1 MARPINKGL
10 DYFPLDTDI
19 DQDDKIALVESDFGV
34 EGFGIVIKLLMKAYS
49 NGYFYEWG
57 EKEQKLFVRR
67 VNVDINTLSAVV
79 NACIRWGVFDRHIFE
94 RFEVLTSRGIQKR
107 YLEATTRRKDVE
119 LYEEYILLSKTEI
132 AKYLNVVIVNIEDH
146 SLGEDVDIYPHS
158 NDQMLTKT
166 TQSKVKES
174 KGKKSKAEE
183 SIAAAPAVMNA
194 HLFYQENFGMQN
206 PTIMQTI
213 EFWIKD
219 LNEELVIEAMRRAAI
234 DQKGFRYAEGIM
246 KNWLKKN
253 TETMEQ
259 VKAEDVAFAKN
270 QPKKSYSSPN
280 PKVGKEPDWMSEPQ
294 PTTEEMMPE
303 DKQQEFLE
311 RLEKF
316 RNGATADG
324 N

>member
-132 AKYLNVVIVNIEDH
+132 AKYSNVVIVNIEDH

-206 PTIMQTI
+206 PTVMQTI
-213 EFWIKD
+213 EFWIED

-246 KNWLKKN
+246 KNWDKKN
-253 TETMEQ
+253 IRTMEQ
-259 VKAEDVAFAKN
+259 VEAEDISFNNRKQNNNNFGNN
-270 QPKKSYSSPN
+270 Q
-280 PKVGKEPDWMSEPQ
+280 KVEQLPAWANEPQ
-294 PTTEEMMPE
+294 PTEEKE
-303 DKQQEFLE
+303 IDEEIQQEFLD
-311 RLEKF
+311 RLQRF
-316 RNGATADG
+316 REG
-324 N
+324 NPN

>member
-132 AKYLNVVIVNIEDH
+132 AKYSNIVIVNIEDH

-158 NDQMLTKT
+158 NDQMLTET

-174 KGKKSKAEE
+174 KGKESKAEE
-183 SIAAAPAVMNA
+183 SKAAAPAVMNA

-206 PTIMQTI
+206 PTVMETI
-213 EFWIKD
+213 EFWIID

-246 KNWLKKN
+246 KNWDKKN
-253 TETMEQ
+253 IKTMEQ
-259 VKAEDVAFAKN
+259 VKAEDVAFANKGQQKN
-270 QPKKSYSSPN
+270 N
-280 PKVGKEPDWMSEPQ
+280 FRGAVKVEKEPEWLNQEQ
-294 PTTEEMMPE
+294 TTEE
-303 DKQQEFLE
+303 EFLPDDVQAKFDE
-311 RLEKF
+311 RLKKF
-316 RNGATADG
+316 RNGTEESE
-324 N
+324 

>member
-94 RFEVLTSRGIQKR
+94 RFGVLTSRGIQKR

-132 AKYLNVVIVNIEDH
+132 AKYSNIVIVNIEYH

-158 NDQMLTKT
+158 NDQMLTET

-174 KGKKSKAEE
+174 KGKERKAEE

-206 PTIMQTI
+206 PTVMETI
-213 EFWIKD
+213 EFWIED

-246 KNWLKKN
+246 KNWDKKN
-253 TETMEQ
+253 IRTMEQ
-259 VKAEDVAFAKN
+259 VEAEDVSFNNRKQNNNNFGKN
-270 QPKKSYSSPN
+270 Q
-280 PKVGKEPDWMSEPQ
+280 KVEQLPAWANEPQ
-294 PTTEEMMPE
+294 PTEENEMDE
-303 DKQQEFLE
+303 EIQQEFLD
-311 RLEKF
+311 RLQRF
-316 RNGATADG
+316 REG
-324 N
+324 NPN

>member
-132 AKYLNVVIVNIEDH
+132 AKYSNVVIVNIEDH

-183 SIAAAPAVMNA
+183 SIAAAPAVVNA

-206 PTIMQTI
+206 PTVMQTI
-213 EFWIKD
+213 EFWIED

-246 KNWLKKN
+246 KNWDKKN
-253 TETMEQ
+253 IRTMEQ
-259 VKAEDVAFAKN
+259 VEAEDVSFNNRKQNNNNFGKN
-270 QPKKSYSSPN
+270 Q
-280 PKVGKEPDWMSEPQ
+280 KVEQLPAWANEPQ
-294 PTTEEMMPE
+294 PQEEKE
-303 DKQQEFLE
+303 IDEEVQQEFLD
-311 RLEKF
+311 RLQRF
-316 RNGATADG
+316 REGSSI
-324 N
+324 

>member
-132 AKYLNVVIVNIEDH
+132 AKYSNVVIVNIEDH

-206 PTIMQTI
+206 PTVMQTI
-213 EFWIKD
+213 EFWIED

-246 KNWLKKN
+246 KNWDKKN
-253 TETMEQ
+253 IRTMEQ
-259 VKAEDVAFAKN
+259 VEAEDISFNNRKQNNNNFGNN
-270 QPKKSYSSPN
+270 Q
-280 PKVGKEPDWMSEPQ
+280 KVEQLPAWANEPQ
-294 PTTEEMMPE
+294 PTVENEMDEEI
-303 DKQQEFLE
+303 QQEFLD
-311 RLEKF
+311 RLQRF
-316 RNGATADG
+316 REG
-324 N
+324 NPN

>member
-132 AKYLNVVIVNIEDH
+132 AKYSNIVIVNIEDH

-158 NDQMLTKT
+158 NDQTLTET

-206 PTIMQTI
+206 PTVMETI
-213 EFWIKD
+213 EFWITD
-219 LNEELVIEAMRRAAI
+219 LNEELVIEAMKRAAI

-246 KNWLKKN
+246 KKWDKKN
-253 TETMEQ
+253 IRTMEQ
-259 VKAEDVAFAKN
+259 VEAEDISFNNRKQNNNNFGKN
-270 QPKKSYSSPN
+270 H
-280 PKVGKEPDWMSEPQ
+280 KVEQLPAWANEPQ
-294 PTTEEMMPE
+294 PQEEKE
-303 DKQQEFLE
+303 IDEEVQQEFLD
-311 RLEKF
+311 RLQRF
-316 RNGATADG
+316 REGSSI
-324 N
+324 

>member
-67 VNVDINTLSAVV
+67 VNVDFNTLSAVV

-132 AKYLNVVIVNIEDH
+132 AKYSNVVIVNIEDH

-206 PTIMQTI
+206 PTVMQTI
-213 EFWIKD
+213 EFWIED

-246 KNWLKKN
+246 KNWDKKN
-253 TETMEQ
+253 IRSMDQ
-259 VKAEDVAFAKN
+259 VKAEDVAFNNRK
-270 QPKKSYSSPN
+270 QPAGKFGRSS
-280 PKVGKEPDWMSEPQ
+280 KVEKLPDWIDHPQ
-294 PTTEEMMPE
+294 PSEEKII
-303 DKQQEFLE
+303 DKETQQEFME
-311 RLEKF
+311 RLKKF
-316 RNGATADG
+316 REG
-324 N
+324 